1 MTDKELD
8 KLFRDQ
14 LENMEST
21 PSPDIWDRIEQQL
34 PKEEVT
40 IKKRNIYP
48 LWRWSAAAAIVA
60 TGIFSTWYFQQN
72 EQKAERLTQHSAIP
86 QQQKERS
93 TSDVESIASD
103 PILAERKDNDRLA
116 VVQEKPS
123 EKKGDVPREVA
134 ERPEQMEVST
144 AHENSQLL
152 TLSLQQMDTVPHQIS
167 LPDPTNSVT
176 DVPPLK
182 ALIESPEVEE
192 TMMANHEPE
201 KQKTFGIGTIL
212 NSLIGKADRSDG
224 KKLHFDTDEEGSLSI
239 QYITKNRKKNK

>member
-14 LENMEST
+14 LGNAEST
-21 PSPDIWDRIEQQL
+21 PSPDIWDRIEQEL

-40 IKKRNIYP
+40 SKKTSIYP
-48 LWRWSAAAAIVA
+48 LWKWTAAAAIVA
-60 TGIFSTWYFQQN
+60 TGIFSTWYFQQG
-72 EQKAERLTQHSAIP
+72 EQESEHLTEHHAIP
-86 QQQKERS
+86 SHDKERS
-93 TSDVESIASD
+93 KPDVESIPSD
-103 PILAERKDNDRLA
+103 PIVAERKDNERFA
-116 VVQEKPS
+116 FEEEKPS
-123 EKKGDVPREVA
+123 KKRNDIPEEVT
-134 ERPEQMEVST
+134 ERPQQKEVST
-144 AHENSQLL
+144 ANEGAQLVA
-152 TLSLQQMDTVPHQIS
+152 LSQQMDTIPNNIS
-167 LPDPTNSVT
+167 LPDLTTRVT

-192 TMMANHEPE
+192 TMMAIHEPE

>member
-14 LENMEST
+14 LENAEST

-40 IKKRNIYP
+40 IKKTSIYP
-48 LWRWSAAAAIVA
+48 LWKWTAAAAIVA
-60 TGIFSTWYFQQN
+60 TGIFSTWYFQQG
-72 EQKAERLTQHSAIP
+72 EQESEHLTEHHATPTQD
-86 QQQKERS
+86 KEWS
-93 TSDVESIASD
+93 KPDVESIPSD
-103 PILAERKDNDRLA
+103 PILAERKDNERFTFT
-116 VVQEKPS
+116 QEKPS
-123 EKKGDVPREVA
+123 EKKGDIPREVA
-134 ERPEQMEVST
+134 ERPQQMEIST
-144 AHENSQLL
+144 ANESTHLL
-152 TLSLQQMDTVPHQIS
+152 ALSLQQMDTVPNNIS
-167 LPDPTNSVT
+167 LPDLTTSVT

-192 TMMANHEPE
+192 TMMASHEPE